1 MTNNTFQLNR
11 FSQLMGRS
19 LKSNPKSALLNIA
32 IYAGLPLLFL
42 ILNAINIGISIGVK
56 DREVLLNL
64 FMRFVLIFSP
74 FLLYYNYNHPKKG
87 LTEVMLPASAT
98 EKYVAIQLT
107 CLVAPLAMLLLFG
120 ATDSLLAFIF
130 PKVYGGY
137 AVTSTVKDFFSL
149 GTLTQDFVLMQ
160 IILFCNLLFTRRK
173 ILKTIG
179 VFILTL
185 IAFLAIAGIGITIW
199 NSMTPISNFEDN
211 SFNFGS
217 RSLFD
222 IRANDHPFVVTV
234 QILRIFLQI
243 VLPIL
248 LMIGSYWV
256 LKNKK
261 Y

>member
-1 MTNNTFQLNR
+1 
-11 FSQLMGRS
+11 
-19 LKSNPKSALLNIA
+19 
-32 IYAGLPLLFL
+32 
-42 ILNAINIGISIGVK
+42 
-56 DREVLLNL
+56 
-64 FMRFVLIFSP
+64 
-74 FLLYYNYNHPKKG
+74 
-87 LTEVMLPASAT
+87 MLPASAT